1 MVKFRTFSDNN
12 VPDEQE
18 HDAKFYMHQT
28 EPSANKTMDDSDPLI
43 DVHDKPNRLE
53 NYKETV
59 VGITHLVLLVGRSIV
74 RRANELRVVQYIRH
88 IPWRHLIRTCVTG
101 ATSKIRSGI
110 VFVLS
115 HKRISIISVAILC
128 ILLWTIPY
136 IPLGNTPSK
145 PPTAT
150 AIDEKVRQSGPIGGT
165 TPAFDTVLPAHK
177 SIESLGGWT
186 RVSPPDRDPVF
197 AYIDTLNRIQITVS
211 QQPLPTDFSSNPDED
226 IKEMALD
233 FNAKERVV
241 ADDATVY
248 FVGTSTKGPQ
258 SVITTKNN
266 LLILIKSPVQIKN
279 EQWSR
284 YIADLK

>member
-1 MVKFRTFSDNN
+1 
-12 VPDEQE
+12 
-18 HDAKFYMHQT
+18 
-28 EPSANKTMDDSDPLI
+28 
-43 DVHDKPNRLE
+43 
-53 NYKETV
+53 
-59 VGITHLVLLVGRSIV
+59 
-74 RRANELRVVQYIRH
+74 
-88 IPWRHLIRTCVTG
+88 
-101 ATSKIRSGI
+101 
-110 VFVLS
+110 
-115 HKRISIISVAILC
+115 
-128 ILLWTIPY
+128 
-136 IPLGNTPSK
+136 
-145 PPTAT
+145 
-150 AIDEKVRQSGPIGGT
+150 
-165 TPAFDTVLPAHK
+165 
-177 SIESLGGWT
+177 
-186 RVSPPDRDPVF
+186 VF